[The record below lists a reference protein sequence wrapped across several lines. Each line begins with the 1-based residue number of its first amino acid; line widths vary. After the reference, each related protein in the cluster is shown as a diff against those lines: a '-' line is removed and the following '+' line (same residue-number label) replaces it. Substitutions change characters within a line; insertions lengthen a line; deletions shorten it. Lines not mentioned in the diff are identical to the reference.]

1 MKENK
6 DIIMKD
12 EDWRDFK
19 TATKCFIC
27 GEDFKEETKSVETIA
42 ILQVSIGDV
51 PTMTVIYSFQCVI
64 TKFQSSFIT

>member
-1 MKENK
+1 MEKMKENK

-27 GEDFKEETKSVETIA
+27 GEG
-42 ILQVSIGDV
+42 LQGRRQKV
-51 PTMTVIYSFQCVI
+51 
-64 TKFQSSFIT
+64 